1 MKHHHLFAAAGMAA
15 LLSTTALAAGMTIKS
30 IPDEGTVTLRGTVD
44 SVNNA
49 HEFTL
54 RDNTG
59 TIDVDI
65 NPDHSVVLKK
75 GDEVT
80 VTGSVDKDVT
90 GKDINASNVEV
101 SKGLVRGASD
111 AVKSIPGVSTTSAQA
126 FNIRDLPDRGMVKV
140 SGTVSDVDNEKEF
153 TLKDETGSIN
163 VDIESNERAAL
174 AEGAK
179 VTVIGHIDS
188 GLLGKDIKA
197 SQVIVTAGKPTA
209 SR

>member
-1 MKHHHLFAAAGMAA
+1 MKHYHLFAAAGMAA

-30 IPDEGTVTLRGTVD
+30 LPDEGTVTLHGTVD

-59 TIDVDI
+59 TINVDI
-65 NPDHSVVLKK
+65 ATDHSVVLKK

-80 VTGSVDKDVT
+80 VTGSIDKDIT
-90 GKDINASNVEV
+90 GKDINASNVTV
-101 SKGLVRGASD
+101 SKGLVRGVSD
-111 AVKSIPGVSTTSAQA
+111 AVKSIPGVSTTDAQA
-126 FNIRDLPDRGMVKV
+126 FNIRDLPDNGMVKV

-163 VDIESNERAAL
+163 VDIESDERAAL
-174 AEGAK
+174 AEGAR
-179 VTVIGHIDS
+179 VTVIGRIDS

-197 SQVIVTAGKPTA
+197 SQVIVTSNKPTA